1 MMGKYTLALWGRC
14 STLQVIP
21 NNRGSLHDRSWLP
34 RLCQPSNIWP
44 SFRNYYDLLPDVTML
59 DSTVTGQP
67 PKKLSKFSFTQD
79 KKIDSIYLEDR
90 WLQTKELGG

>member
-1 MMGKYTLALWGRC
+1 M
-14 STLQVIP
+14 S
-21 NNRGSLHDRSWLP
+21 
-34 RLCQPSNIWP
+34 
-44 SFRNYYDLLPDVTML
+44 
-59 DSTVTGQP
+59 DSDNANTHLP